1 MEDEQLFK
9 RANFFHGLKATP
21 SFWNEM
27 IEYSFKKESLY
38 NNLFH
43 GYGIVPNYKQS
54 LHVQAEKTKG
64 GLITL
69 LIESGLAFDGLGR
82 AIFLYK
88 PEVVVLDTKKFN
100 IPCTVYITIRYDERM
115 EDFYSDSQNSDL
127 QGYQHKKESS
137 KIEIL
142 NNIPDPNIFVE
153 LARIRLEDIDG
164 MGINE
169 IFNNDSFSNYE
180 PNTLD
185 YRFVP
190 WAIRVKNGVS
200 EYLRTFII
208 EIFELTENISNSCYQ
223 VLNIQSLRNLQTIAM
238 TSKMILQTSGV
249 FFEDIIY
256 MIKPLFNVDHQV
268 IFEIAEWERNNES
281 ENRSYTTKTGYEKSR
296 SAVYELGDLIKSYNN
311 TYEEIDKILK
321 LHKTIIEGLQITLVE
336 KEISTNDIMFISQK
350 FPQVLL
356 FENERFTLVDT
367 ISMSS
372 EFSLDSH
379 NVRFLNSKRPSTSN
393 EAFYYP
399 DGVLVHDAV
408 KLWIGGEM
416 KFRLKNILK
425 GRKTL
430 IIRRTDIH
438 QGNYSVDIKL
448 NNNSTKTLIVEGMD
462 TKNRWRNL
470 YILFDEGEINEYSPE
485 LSFDI
490 GEKGRDNSGT
500 IWVYQLL

>member
-1 MEDEQLFK
+1 
-9 RANFFHGLKATP
+9 
-21 SFWNEM
+21 
-27 IEYSFKKESLY
+27 
-38 NNLFH
+38 
-43 GYGIVPNYKQS
+43 
-54 LHVQAEKTKG
+54 
-64 GLITL
+64 
-69 LIESGLAFDGLGR
+69 
-82 AIFLYK
+82 
-88 PEVVVLDTKKFN
+88 
-100 IPCTVYITIRYDERM
+100 
-115 EDFYSDSQNSDL
+115 
-127 QGYQHKKESS
+127 
-137 KIEIL
+137 
-142 NNIPDPNIFVE
+142 
-153 LARIRLEDIDG
+153 
-164 MGINE
+164 
-169 IFNNDSFSNYE
+169 
-180 PNTLD
+180 
-185 YRFVP
+185 
-190 WAIRVKNGVS
+190 
-200 EYLRTFII
+200 
-208 EIFELTENISNSCYQ
+208 
-223 VLNIQSLRNLQTIAM
+223 
-238 TSKMILQTSGV
+238 
-249 FFEDIIY
+249 
-256 MIKPLFNVDHQV
+256 
-268 IFEIAEWERNNES
+268 
-281 ENRSYTTKTGYEKSR
+281 
-296 SAVYELGDLIKSYNN
+296 
-311 TYEEIDKILK
+311 
-321 LHKTIIEGLQITLVE
+321 
-336 KEISTNDIMFISQK
+336 MFISQK

-408 KLWIGGEM
+408 KRWIGGEM